1 VSYAAWDRQSTPFV
15 ASEEIPAAD
24 ADVGSSL
31 RPEVAGSAGLG
42 LTFTPFREAI
52 GDDCVHG
59 RLRGSAYAGLV
70 RRRLCQS
77 VLTPWTSYL

>member
-1 VSYAAWDRQSTPFV
+1 MSYAAWDRQSTAFV

-24 ADVGSSL
+24 AAVGSSL
-31 RPEVAGSAGLG
+31 HPEVAVSAGLG

-52 GDDCVHG
+52 GDDWDHG

-70 RRRLCQS
+70 RRRPYQS
-77 VLTPWTSYL
+77 VLAPWMS